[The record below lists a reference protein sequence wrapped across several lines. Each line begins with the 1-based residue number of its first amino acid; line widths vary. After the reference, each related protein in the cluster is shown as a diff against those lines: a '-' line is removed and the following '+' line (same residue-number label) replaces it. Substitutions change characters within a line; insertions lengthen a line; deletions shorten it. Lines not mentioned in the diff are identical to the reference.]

1 MMLVDRVLARVSA
14 WRRVKRIGGAWW
26 HVILTPRL
34 VAAHERSDEGDFSQK
49 SRSKRLLSDGAICGL
64 IGEAKVVAVARQ
76 WSLMY
81 WSHNGGNGAAH
92 NNGYSG

>member
-1 MMLVDRVLARVSA
+1 MMSVDRVLARVSA

-64 IGEAKVVAVARQ
+64 IGEVEAVVAAARQ

-81 WSHNGGNGAAH
+81 
-92 NNGYSG
+92 